1 MKLSTLKSIYAF
13 LQTIPNKRFARFT
26 SASDTE
32 KCRCVMGTLF
42 NSHYPHDT
50 WVIQDI
56 NGYRWASPA
65 VEKWATEKGLTFKMV
80 NWLIGV
86 NDFDVNAYALGAME
100 GGLKGYVAE
109 TPAER
114 YVRVMGMID
123 MQINVGEAL
132 GVE

>member
-86 NDFDVNAYALGAME
+86 NDFEPNAYALGVPTE
-100 GGLKGYVAE
+100 GVKRYVAE

-114 YVRVMGMID
+114 YERVMGEIA
-123 MQINVGEAL
+123 QKIVVGEAP

>member
-1 MKLSTLKSIYAF
+1 MNLSILKSIHAF

-65 VEKWATEKGLTFKMV
+65 VEKWATEKGLTFEMV
-80 NWLIGV
+80 NWLIEV
-86 NDFDVNAYALGAME
+86 NDFEPNAYVLGVMTE
-100 GGLKGYVAE
+100 GLKRYVAE

-114 YVRVMGMID
+114 YERVMRELARK
-123 MQINVGEAL
+123 INVGEAL